1 MLYDRRDI
9 GPFRT
14 YKADWRAGQSQL
26 YVNASPVP
34 AHAMNNALV
43 FVRGKFAYG
52 PFPGGMLTL
61 APGNTSLDVPDRP
74 AGNLTMMALENGL
87 YYCISPLARTD
98 RVVVE
103 KHYSDCVVPVGSLAV
118 VPDGQW
124 TVNDESGN
132 GHILVYADQTPAH
145 IKASWIA
152 VCSLVT
158 IDGGER

>member
-74 AGNLTMMALENGL
+74 AGHLTMVALEDGL
-87 YYCISPLARTD
+87 YYCISPLPKD
-98 RVVVE
+98 HRVLVQ
-103 KHYSDCVVPVGSLAV
+103 KHEAACEVPTGCLAV
-118 VPDGQW
+118 LPDGPW
-124 TVNDESGN
+124 TINGESGE
-132 GHILVYADQTPAH
+132 GHMLVYAQHNPAH
-145 IKASWIA
+145 VESEWIA
-152 VCSLVT
+152 VLSCEAV
-158 IDGGER
+158 EPA